1 MAIQV
6 LELHHHG
13 IRVRPE
19 KADEVKA
26 FYEGVLGLSAD
37 PGRPNIPGIPGYWMD
52 CGNDTQ
58 IHIMGCEGMSRYA
71 QGSPEKDPTRLHVA
85 LAIPDIQE
93 AKSELD
99 RMGVKYW
106 TIKSVVGPELEQI
119 FMDDPNGNLVELHQI
134 GTCRC
139 KQSARPH
146 RVTPPASM
154 AG

>member
-1 MAIQV
+1 MAIKV

-13 IRVRPE
+13 IRVRRD
-19 KADEVKA
+19 KADECKA
-26 FYEGVLGLSAD
+26 FYENVLGLNAD
-37 PGRPNIPGIPGYWMD
+37 PGRPTIPGIPGYWMD
-52 CGNDTQ
+52 LPDDTQ

-71 QGSPEKDPTRLHVA
+71 QGSPDKDPTRLHVA

-93 AKSELD
+93 AKRELD
-99 RMGVKYW
+99 QMGVKYW

-139 KQSARPH
+139 KQSSRPH
-146 RVTPPASM
+146 RITPPASM
-154 AG
+154 A

>member
-1 MAIQV
+1 MAIKV

-19 KADEVKA
+19 KADEVKT
-26 FYEGVLGLSAD
+26 FYEDVLGLRAD

-71 QGSPEKDPTRLHVA
+71 QGSPDKDPTRLHVA

-93 AKSELD
+93 AKNELD
-99 RMGVKYW
+99 QMGVKYW

-139 KQSARPH
+139 KQSSRPY

>member
-1 MAIQV
+1 MAVKV

-13 IRVRPE
+13 IRVNPE
-19 KADEVKA
+19 ETEKSLA
-26 FYEGVLGLSAD
+26 FYRDVLGLSPDA
-37 PGRPNIPGIPGYWMD
+37 GRPNIPGIPGYWMD

-71 QGSPEKDPTRLHVA
+71 QGSPDKDPTRLHVA

-93 AKSELD
+93 AKTELE

-139 KQSARPH
+139 KQSSRPH